1 MTLPEPI
8 TLGSTRL
15 GPPVFL
21 APMAG
26 ITDLPF
32 RRAVAR
38 HGGAGLM
45 VSEMV
50 ASTEMVTPRPSTRA
64 AVRAKALT
72 EGALPVSVQIAG
84 GHVPI
89 LGGDLQVV

>member
-1 MTLPEPI
+1 MTLPDPI

-26 ITDLPF
+26 ITDLPY
-32 RRAVAR
+32 RRLVGR
-38 HGGAGLM
+38 FGAGLV

-50 ASTEMVTPRPSTRA
+50 ASDEALRNRPEARA
-64 AVRAKALT
+64 RAEGAEQGPTAAEKKT
-72 EGALPVSVQIAG
+72 EGG
-84 GHVPI
+84 E
-89 LGGDLQVV
+89 